1 MSAKLIYKTLSIVIP
16 CHDESRTLEELIQK
30 VLASNTLGLA
40 KEVIVVDDGS
50 QDGSQKILKQYINKP
65 GFKILLQPTNQGK
78 GSALKR
84 GFKIS
89 TGDIVLV
96 QDADLEYDP
105 VDYPLLIQ
113 PILENKAD
121 VVYGS
126 RFLGGRPHRVV
137 YYWHSV
143 MNSML
148 TTFSNMLTNINLT
161 DMETCYKV
169 FRGDLI
175 RQLASKIESKRFGFE
190 PEITARL
197 SKIKDINFYEVGISY
212 YGRTYQ
218 EGKHIGITDGLKA
231 IWEIIKFNLLK

>member
-1 MSAKLIYKTLSIVIP
+1 MKYKKISIVIP
-16 CHDESRTLEELIQK
+16 CYNEVKTIRQLLEK
-30 VLASNTLGLA
+30 VEKAKVFGLD
-40 KEVIVVDDGS
+40 KEMIVVDDGS
-50 QDGSQKILKQYINKP
+50 VDGTRMILMNFKKNKSYKIILHKVNIGKGGALKT
-65 GFKILLQPTNQGK
+65 GFKK
-78 GSALKR
+78 
-84 GFKIS
+84 S

-105 VDYPLLIQ
+105 DEYELLLE
-113 PILENKAD
+113 PIIKDKAD

-126 RFLGGRPHRVV
+126 RFMGGKPHRVV

-143 MNSML
+143 MNSFL

-169 FRGDLI
+169 FRGNIVRMVANKLE
-175 RQLASKIESKRFGFE
+175 ANRFGFE

-197 SKIKDINFYEVGISY
+197 SKIKNIRFYEVGISY

-218 EGKHIGITDGLKA
+218 EGKHINWVDGLKA
-231 IWEIIKFNLLK
+231 IWEIFKYNCLR